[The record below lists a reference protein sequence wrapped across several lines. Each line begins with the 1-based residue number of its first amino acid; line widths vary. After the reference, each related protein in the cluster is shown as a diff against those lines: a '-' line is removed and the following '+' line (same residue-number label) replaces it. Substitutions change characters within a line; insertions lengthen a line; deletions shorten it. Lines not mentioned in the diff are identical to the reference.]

1 MVAAAGRVRGH
12 FAMRRVENCVVV
24 LAVLLISAFSV
35 AATPGRAEV
44 EKRVDSILSK
54 MTLEEKIDYIGGCRD
69 FYIRAIPRLNVREL
83 KMADGPLG
91 VRNYGKSTAFPAG
104 IAMAASWD
112 TDLVTRIGTM
122 MGKDARARGVHF
134 LLGPGMN
141 IYRAPM
147 NGRNFEYFGE
157 DPFLASRM
165 AVADIKGI
173 QSQGVVATA
182 KHFAANNQEWDRHRI
197 SSDMDE
203 RTLREIYLPAFEAA
217 VKQGHVG
224 AIMDSYNLINDVHL
238 TQNNHLNN
246 EIAKKDWGFD
256 GVIMSDWDATYD
268 GVGAANGGLD
278 LEMPYAKLMTR
289 PTMLAAVEQGK
300 VPIAT
305 IDDKVRRILRKAI
318 EFGWLDR
325 EQTDKTVPLD
335 NPETH
340 KVALEGA
347 LGSMVLLKNEGNL
360 LPFDKSKVKT
370 IAVIGPEAATPITG
384 GSGSSQVRPFSA
396 VSFLKGIQ
404 NQVGNSTKVVYAPGL
419 VSPEDKFDNTAFR
432 TQANGGEVGLQG
444 EYFNNAD
451 LEGTPALKRVDKH
464 VNFNFGENGYAPGSP
479 NTNFSVRWT
488 GYYVPEKSGAYQFF
502 VLGDDGYRLFVDDQ
516 KVIQD
521 WKDHADTLAVN
532 TMKLDAGK
540 PYKVRLEYFQH
551 GGGATAEF
559 GIGTG
564 NDPALQDAL
573 NAAKQADVVVLCVG
587 FTASSEGEGW
597 DRTYQLPAG
606 REELIQKIV
615 AGNPKT
621 VLVLTGG
628 GSVKTEGWIDQ
639 LPALLHAWY
648 PGQEGGTAA
657 AKILFG
663 EVSPSGKL
671 PISWE
676 RRWEDSATYNSYYD
690 PNLPQGQGGDVRDP
704 GGKARG
710 HVKYSEGVFLGYR
723 HFDRTATKPL
733 FPFGYGLSYTTFEY
747 GNLKITPA
755 KVSGDAPVTVAFDIK
770 NTGQR
775 AGAEVA
781 QVYVGDP
788 HAKLERPVKE
798 LKGFSK
804 AYLRPGETKHV
815 TVALD
820 RRAFSYFD
828 TDRNLW
834 TVDPG
839 DFTIFVGSS
848 SQSIPFHGKVNVK

>member
-1 MVAAAGRVRGH
+1 
-12 FAMRRVENCVVV
+12 MRRVRNY
-24 LAVLLISAFSV
+24 AVLVFVLVIATFSF
-35 AATPGRAEV
+35 AAAPNKADV
-44 EKRVDSILSK
+44 EKRVDSILSR
-54 MTLEEKIDYIGGCRD
+54 MTLEEKIDYIGGYHD
-69 FYIRAIPRLNVREL
+69 FYIRAIPHLNVREL

-112 TDLVTRIGTM
+112 TDLVQRIGTM

-173 QSQGVVATA
+173 QSQGVSATA
-182 KHFAANNQEWDRHRI
+182 KHYAANNQEWDRHRI

-203 RTLREIYLPAFEAA
+203 RTLREIYLPAFEAS
-217 VKQGHVG
+217 VKEGHVG
-224 AIMDSYNLINDVHL
+224 ALMDSYNLLNGVHA

-246 EIAKKDWGFD
+246 EVAKKDWGFQ
-256 GVIMSDWDATYD
+256 GIIMSDWDATYD

-289 PTMLAAVEQGK
+289 ETMLAAVQQGK
-300 VPIAT
+300 VSVGT
-305 IDDKVRRILRKAI
+305 IDDHVRRILRTAV

-325 EQTDKTVPLD
+325 DQTDKSIPLD
-335 NPETH
+335 NPEAH
-340 KVALEGA
+340 KVALDAA

-360 LPFDKSKVKT
+360 LPFDKTKLKT
-370 IAVIGPEAATPITG
+370 IAVIGPEAATPVTG
-384 GSGSSQVRPFSA
+384 GSGSSQVQPFAA

-404 NQVGNSTKVVYAPGL
+404 GEVGNAAKVIYASGL
-419 VSPEDKFDNTAFR
+419 VSPSEKFDNTAFR
-432 TQANGGEVGLQG
+432 TEANGGEAGLKG
-444 EYFNNAD
+444 EYFNNAN
-451 LEGTPALKRVDKH
+451 LEGTPALTRVDKH
-464 VNFNFGENGYAPGSP
+464 VNFNFGEQGYAPGAPSK
-479 NTNFSVRWT
+479 NYSVRWT
-488 GYYVPEKSGAYQFF
+488 GYYVPDKSGEYQFF

-516 KVIQD
+516 KVIED
-521 WKDHADTLAVN
+521 WKDHADTLGVN
-532 TMKLDAGK
+532 TMRLEAGK

-551 GGGATAEF
+551 TGGATAEF
-559 GIGTG
+559 GVGTG
-564 NDPALQDAL
+564 NDPALQEAI
-573 NAAKQADVVVLCVG
+573 NAAKQADVVVLCAG
-587 FTASSEGEGW
+587 FTASNEGEGY
-597 DRTYQLPAG
+597 DRSYELPAG
-606 REELIQKIV
+606 REDLIKKVV
-615 AGNPKT
+615 AANPRT

-648 PGQEGGTAA
+648 PGQEGGMAA
-657 AKILFG
+657 AKLLFG

-671 PISWE
+671 PITWE
-676 RRWEDSATYNSYYD
+676 RRLEDSATYNSYYD
-690 PNLPQGQGGDVRDP
+690 PSLEKGQGGDQRDDS
-704 GGKARG
+704 GKARG

-723 HFDRTATKPL
+723 HFDKSGIKPL
-733 FPFGYGLSYTTFEY
+733 FPFGHGLSYTTFEY
-747 GNLKITPA
+747 SNLKITPA
-755 KVSGDAPVTVAFDIK
+755 KVSGIAPVTVAFDIK
-770 NTGQR
+770 NTGER

-781 QVYVGDP
+781 QVYVGDG
-788 HAKLERPVKE
+788 HSKVERPVKE

-804 AYLRPGETKHV
+804 VVLKPGESKHV

-828 TDRNLW
+828 QEKNAW
-834 TVDPG
+834 TIDPG
-839 DFTIFVGSS
+839 DFTVLVGSS
-848 SQSIPFHGKVNVK
+848 SQLIRFSGKVNVQ